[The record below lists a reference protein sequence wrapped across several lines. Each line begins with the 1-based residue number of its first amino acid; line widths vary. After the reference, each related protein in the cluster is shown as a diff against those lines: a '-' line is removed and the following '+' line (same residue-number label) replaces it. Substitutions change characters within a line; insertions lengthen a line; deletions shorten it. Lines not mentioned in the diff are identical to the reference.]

1 MISTAYQQGVDAWC
15 FHIAPP
21 APTDTDDAPRAE
33 QALPTIVTDAD
44 LDAFLLVHLGVV
56 LPNVQ
61 VCQHHST
68 PWRAFHEAYF
78 GRTEVSVWKASR
90 GFGGK
95 TFTLG
100 LLAFV
105 EAVTLRADVN
115 VLGGSGV
122 QSKRVLEH
130 ISAFWENPKAPRWC
144 LPGSPNSQVQKLKWG
159 NRIQALM
166 ASSKSVRGPH
176 PQRLRIDEADET
188 KIGLISDALGQPMS
202 KGWVKSQ
209 VVLSSTHQ
217 YPNGPMTWVLQEA
230 ASKGWPVHE
239 WCFHETTAPH
249 GWLEPDE
256 IARKRK
262 TMTTVAWNT
271 EVELQEPSG
280 EGRAIVPECVKA
292 AFVETVKLDPLPTT
306 GFKADPDEK
315 YGTGGDW
322 AKKVNHTV
330 VPTIHHSEKPARVC
344 AIERTQR
351 KPYPV
356 MVKIFNDRV
365 AFYGGTAAHDNTGL
379 GTVVADLIEIPQGRI
394 EHFDFAGRERNEMLS
409 EYIADLE
416 TGLIVWP
423 KDDNN
428 LALAAAFKEHLY
440 ATVADV
446 YGRRDEGH
454 LPDTISA
461 AALAWRACKQII
473 AASGVR
479 EEPADESAHLK
490 KLASNRPGG
499 IVGRRR
505 HNKVTHGPR
514 PGTKPDA
521 PATPVTPTTK
531 LAGGRVRIGRQPTP
545 APPPTEDENDGT
557 D

>member
-1 MISTAYQQGVDAWC
+1 MATVYEHGVDDWC
-15 FHIAPP
+15 FGVVPPTHRAAIDVGEAADDGAADPVLPAIA
-21 APTDTDDAPRAE
+21 TH
-33 QALPTIVTDAD
+33 AD
-44 LDAFLLVHLGVV
+44 LDTFLLDYFGIV

-61 VCQHHST
+61 VCAHHST

-78 GRTEVSVWKASR
+78 GVTCDSLGTDAPVEVPVSVWKASR

-100 LLAFV
+100 LLTMV
-105 EAVTLRADVN
+105 EGLTLRADVN

-130 ISAFWENPKAPRWC
+130 ISSLWEKPTAPRWC
-144 LPGSPNSQVQKLKWG
+144 LAGSSTNSQIQKLKWG

-188 KIGLISDALGQPMS
+188 KVGLISDALGQPMS
-202 KGWVKSQ
+202 KGWVKAQ

-230 ASKGWPVHE
+230 ASKGWSVHE
-239 WCFHETTAPH
+239 WCLHETKEPH
-249 GWLEPDE
+249 GWLPLDE
-256 IARKRK
+256 MARKRK
-262 TMTTVAWNT
+262 IMTTVAWNT

-292 AFVETVKLDPLPTT
+292 AFVEDLKLEDPVA
-306 GFKADPDEK
+306 GAE
-315 YGTGGDW
+315 YGTGADW

-330 VPTIHHSEKPARVC
+330 VPTIRKDVKPARIV

-356 MVKIFNDRV
+356 MAKILNDRI
-365 AFYGGTAAHDNTGL
+365 AFYGGAAAHDNSGL
-379 GTVVADLIEIPQGRI
+379 GSVVQDLLEVPQGRI
-394 EHFDFAGRERNEMLS
+394 EHFEFAGRERNEMLS

-416 TGLIVWP
+416 QGLILWP
-423 KDDNN
+423 FDPTHP
-428 LALAAAFKEHLY
+428 ALDAAFKEHLY
-440 ATVADV
+440 ATVGDV
-446 YGRRDEGH
+446 YGRKDEGH

-461 AALAWRACKQII
+461 AALAWRACKAII
-473 AASGVR
+473 AASAVADPD
-479 EEPADESAHLK
+479 PADTPVLGAGIQRGRLMGG
-490 KLASNRPGG
+490 RPGMMRRSPG
-499 IVGRRR
+499 DPLPTVPKPAEPDVPDTPKGRRSI
-505 HNKVTHGPR
+505 H
-514 PGTKPDA
+514 KP
-521 PATPVTPTTK
+521 K
-531 LAGGRVRIGRQPTP
+531 
-545 APPPTEDENDGT
+545 PTES
-557 D
+557 